1 MTGRLAACWDFFT
14 QFQTS
19 FDETFRQRPK
29 QIINICNT
37 DKQYILQAAGEF
49 GCHGLCQQS
58 GLGRKKIELLTQGC
72 EATVKV
78 WFEKLPVL

>member
-19 FDETFRQRPK
+19 FDETYRQRPK
-29 QIINICNT
+29 QIKNICNR

-49 GCHGLCQQS
+49 GCHGL
-58 GLGRKKIELLTQGC
+58 
-72 EATVKV
+72 
-78 WFEKLPVL
+78 